1 MEQVTKDESYRLVGR
16 FMNEWSLIEFGLD
29 RVISGCLELSNTQSF
44 VFSKTLRFSMKMKLI
59 KLMINALIKYE
70 PDNKKAKGLL
80 KKIRSVYQ
88 NRNTIAHSYFRESN
102 DGTHVQF
109 LMISVDEDS
118 TGLTTKRFFEPD
130 FIDCFDTMKN
140 IEKELEELRE
150 TLRKSSDAN
159 KLIEALGK
167 APPNLFTKDL

>member
-44 VFSKTLRFSMKMKLI
+44 VFSKTLRFGMKIKLI
-59 KLMINALIKYE
+59 ALMIKALIKYE

-80 KKIRSVYQ
+80 KKIRTVYE
-88 NRNTIAHSYFRESN
+88 NRNIIAHCNFRESN

-109 LMISVDEDS
+109 LIKSVAEDS
-118 TGLTTKRFFEPD
+118 TGFTIKRFYERD
-130 FIDCFDTMKN
+130 VIDCFDTMKN
-140 IEKELEELRE
+140 IEKELGELRE